1 MPRRRL
7 THQER
12 QRIAAGLAAGLSY
25 REIARRLE
33 RPTST
38 IAREIARN
46 GGAAGYLP
54 QQAHQATIQRA
65 RRGTPASPNAATPPL
80 AAMEQEIIEMAVR
93 AGMPRTA
100 ARVHHDLALAE
111 DGRRT
116 AAELA
121 RRLNVSPASISVA
134 VNFLVQQGYAR
145 RERDPRSRR
154 TIYAIDDGAWYHAV
168 VISRQQTLETV
179 RATKAVAET
188 YGLDGPVGQ
197 RLAKT
202 AAFLE
207 RVSLD
212 IIESADRWR
221 HLLT

>member
-7 THQER
+7 SQQDR
-12 QRIAAGLAAGLSY
+12 QRIAAGLTAGLSY
-25 REIARRLE
+25 REIARRLD

-38 IAREIARN
+38 ITREITRN
-46 GGAAGYLP
+46 GGPTGYRP
-54 QQAHQATIQRA
+54 QQAQQATTQRA
-65 RRGTPASPNAATPPL
+65 RRGTPAPPNAATPL
-80 AAMEQEIIEMAVR
+80 IAAMEQEIIEMAVK

-100 ARVHHDLALAE
+100 ARVHHDLVLSE

-121 RRLNVSPASISVA
+121 RRLNVSPASVSVA
-134 VNFLVQQGYAR
+134 VNFLLQQGYAR
-145 RERDPRSRR
+145 RERDPQRR
-154 TIYAIDDGAWYHAV
+154 RDIYVIDDDAWYHAV
-168 VISRQQTLETV
+168 VTSRQQTLETV
-179 RATKAVAET
+179 RATMAVAET
-188 YGLDGPVGQ
+188 CGLDGPVGQ

-212 IIESADRWR
+212 IIASADRWR
-221 HLLT
+221 HLLN

>member
-7 THQER
+7 SQQDR
-12 QRIAAGLAAGLSY
+12 QRIAAGLTAGLSY
-25 REIARRLE
+25 REIARRLD

-38 IAREIARN
+38 ITREIARN
-46 GGAAGYLP
+46 GGPAGYLP

-65 RRGTPASPNAATPPL
+65 RRGTPAPPNAATPPI
-80 AAMEQEIIEMAVR
+80 ATMEQEIIEMAVR

-121 RRLNVSPASISVA
+121 RRLNVSPASVSVA

-145 RERDPRSRR
+145 RERDPRRR
-154 TIYAIDDGAWYHAV
+154 RDIYVIDDGAWYHAV

-179 RATKAVAET
+179 RATMAVAET